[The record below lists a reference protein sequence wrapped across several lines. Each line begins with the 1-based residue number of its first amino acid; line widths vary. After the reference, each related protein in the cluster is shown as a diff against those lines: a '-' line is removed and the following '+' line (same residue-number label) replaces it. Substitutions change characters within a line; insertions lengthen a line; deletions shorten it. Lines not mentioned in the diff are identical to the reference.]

1 MRIVEIRE
9 AKAALGGGIRN
20 AAVDFAT
27 MTTSVVAAVS
37 DVVRRGRRVTGLGFA
52 APGRYAQGGILR
64 ERFIPRVLAAA
75 PDSLLDENGAFS
87 PEAAWRAAMANEKP
101 GGHGD
106 RAVAL
111 AALDVAMWDLAG
123 KLAGRPLWSMFAE
136 RANGGAANR
145 RVAVYPG
152 GGYYAPGKGPEAL
165 RDEIL
170 GYLDAGY
177 RTVKI
182 KIGGAPPAEDLRR
195 VETAVRTVGDG
206 ARVAVDANGALDRT
220 RALACAE
227 MLAPFGLMWFE
238 EPSDPLDYALYAEI
252 AQAYAP
258 PLATGE
264 CLMSLADARN
274 LARHAGLRPDR
285 DRLQVDPAL
294 CYGPTE
300 YLRIVAM
307 FDAHGWPRASHSP
320 HGGHQIGLALA
331 AGLQLGGCESYPGV
345 FRPFGGF
352 ADDTPVEDGTV
363 RVSDAPGLGIERKA
377 ALHARLRDLLAL

>member
-9 AKAALGGGIRN
+9 AKAALGGCIRN
-20 AAVDFAT
+20 AAVDFSR

-37 DVVRRGRRVTGLGFA
+37 DVMRGGRPVTGLGFA

-75 PDSLLDENGAFS
+75 PESLLDDDGALS
-87 PEAAWRAAMANEKP
+87 PEAAWRAAMADEKP

-123 KLAGRPLWSMFAE
+123 KLAERPLRSIFAE
-136 RANGGAANR
+136 RANNGAADR
-145 RVAVYPG
+145 CVAVYPG
-152 GGYYAPGKGPEAL
+152 GGYYAPGKGTEAL
-165 RDEIL
+165 RDEIR

-182 KIGGAPPAEDLRR
+182 KVGGAALAEDLRR
-195 VETAVRTVGDG
+195 VETTVCAVGDG

-220 RALACAE
+220 RALAYAE
-227 MLAPFGLMWFE
+227 ALAPFGLMWFE
-238 EPSDPLDYALYAEI
+238 EPVEPLDYALHAEL
-252 AQAYAP
+252 ATAYAP

-264 CLMSLADARN
+264 CLMSLPDARN
-274 LARHAGLRPDR
+274 LARHAGLRPAR
-285 DRLQVDPAL
+285 DWLQIDPAL

-307 FDAHGWPRASHSP
+307 FDSHGWPRRRHSP

-345 FRPFGGF
+345 FQPFGGF
-352 ADDTPVEDGTV
+352 ADDERVEDGKV

-377 ALHARLRDLLAL
+377 ALHARLRDLLGL